1 MLGGI
6 DSRLEDEEESV
17 SELEDKGIKCAKVK
31 HRKGKRLNEDRA
43 TGSWER
49 TSGGQTHVSLDT

>member
-6 DSRLEDEEESV
+6 DSRLGDEEESV
-17 SELEDKGIKCAKVK
+17 SELEDKGIKRAKVK

-49 TSGGQTHVSLDT
+49 TSGG